1 MSKKEISFGQKSITN
16 WNGRYPR
23 AMETDLFVFFVKFD
37 EGDENANTFMYRKN
51 EKENKLEL
59 VSDNYFA
66 SVGLMEEFQEGNE
79 TWMSP
84 AMNKERKLQIEELI
98 LPLVKEYI
106 ELSHKGDT
114 SCLTEDGKRFNELE
128 GEIDEYYVKLPEHDV
143 CLFLEEKF
151 AEYL

>member
-1 MSKKEISFGQKSITN
+1 MSKQKIKLEQKSITN

-23 AMETDLFVFFVKFD
+23 VLDTDTFVFFANFK
-37 EGDENANTFMYRKN
+37 EGDENANTFMYRK
-51 EKENKLEL
+51 EENHLEL

-66 SVGLMEEFQEGNE
+66 SVGLMEVLREGNE

-84 AMNKERKLQIEELI
+84 SMKKERKLQFKEVI

-114 SCLTEDGKRFNELE
+114 SCFTEGGKRFLELE
-128 GEIDEYYVKLPEHDV
+128 REIEEYYVTLPEHDV
-143 CLFLEEKF
+143 CAFLEERF

>member
-1 MSKKEISFGQKSITN
+1 MSKREIPFGQKSITN

-23 AMETDLFVFFVKFD
+23 AMETDTFVFFVKFD

-66 SVGLMEEFQEGNE
+66 SVGIMQEFQEGNE

-84 AMNKERKLQIEELI
+84 AMKKERNLQIEELI
-98 LPLVKEYI
+98 IPLVKEYI
-106 ELSHKGDT
+106 ELSHKGDS
-114 SCLTEDGKRFNELE
+114 SCLTEDGRRFNELE
-128 GEIDEYYVKLPEHDV
+128 SEIDEYYVKLPEHDV
-143 CLFLEEKF
+143 CMFLEEKF

>member
-1 MSKKEISFGQKSITN
+1 MSKKILPLGQKSITN

-23 AMETDLFVFFVKFD
+23 VLETENAVFFVKFD
-37 EGDENANTFMYRKN
+37 EGDDNGNTFMYRK
-51 EKENKLEL
+51 EQDHLEL

-66 SVGLMEEFQEGNE
+66 SVGLQQALQEGAE

-84 AMNKERKLQIEELI
+84 SMKKERKLQIEEII

-106 ELSHKGDT
+106 ELSHKGNT
-114 SCLTEDGKRFNELE
+114 SCFSEDGQRFLELE
-128 GEIDEYYVKLPEHDV
+128 QEIEEYYVTLPEHDV
-143 CLFLEEKF
+143 CAFLEDKF

>member
-1 MSKKEISFGQKSITN
+1 MSKREIPLGQKSITN
-16 WNGRYPR
+16 WNGRYQR
-23 AMETDLFVFFVKFD
+23 AMETDSFVFFVKFD
-37 EGDENANTFMYRKN
+37 EGDDNANTFMYRKN

-66 SVGLMEEFQEGNE
+66 SVGIMQELQEGNE

-84 AMNKERKLQIEELI
+84 AMKKERKLQIEELI

-114 SCLTEDGKRFNELE
+114 SCLTEGGRRFNELE
-128 GEIDEYYVKLPEHDV
+128 GEIDDYYVKLPEHDV
-143 CLFLEEKF
+143 CMFLEEKF